1 MAEAAKSLQALKYI
15 PEDIELLK
23 CSYHSP
29 PLFHNILK
37 IRKAGMGCY
46 NHDSVIF
53 LYAVITCRNNNF
65 AVSVDEADEQML
77 FEL

>member
-15 PEDIELLK
+15 PKDIELLK

-29 PLFHNILK
+29 LFHNILK
-37 IRKAGMGCY
+37 ICKAGMGCY
-46 NHDSVIF
+46 NHDSIIF
-53 LYAVITCRNNNF
+53 LYAVITCRYNNF

>member
-1 MAEAAKSLQALKYI
+1 
-15 PEDIELLK
+15 
-23 CSYHSP
+23 
-29 PLFHNILK
+29 
-37 IRKAGMGCY
+37 MGCY

-53 LYAVITCRNNNF
+53 LYAVITCRDNNF